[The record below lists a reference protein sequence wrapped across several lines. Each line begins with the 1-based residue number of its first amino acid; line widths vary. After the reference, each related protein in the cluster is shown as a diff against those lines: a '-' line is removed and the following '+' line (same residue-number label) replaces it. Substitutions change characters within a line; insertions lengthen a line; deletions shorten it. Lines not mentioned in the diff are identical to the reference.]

1 MNKTHAGNAFE
12 RSRGLGDRR
21 SLARPVSGWPAA
33 SSAAGPLGHD
43 IARGRASRYS
53 GGVTDLASA
62 VDKLVE
68 TASSGAKGKPLQK
81 AVSAV
86 VDAFDASDAKAAKT
100 ALAKLDK
107 SVGVAEGHASQVLQ
121 LTIGALVEAG
131 APPEA
136 AWPAVSRE
144 LEAALG
150 GAVRHAMACAQAA
163 KTPHVETAIAKMG
176 AKIAKKSPADAA
188 AWEALPSRCLAAV
201 ACLTRSAKVRAA
213 AHAQGL
219 LETAYPLEDAVA
231 EVGYLTQAL
240 RVLDGAELIVI
251 HPELERGFRVRISEV
266 GSNAELFVLL
276 ANAVIGDTKKGFLPG
291 DKFDPRAIAAL
302 TGDAEPPKGSAL
314 IAPFNFVA
322 YTGLAADGTL
332 PEASEIEEHWIWF
345 DGVPADIPDGIV
357 LLQNAPF
364 PRMLP
369 MERSF
374 EALSPRV
381 EVVAKLAAAAVKKAL
396 SSIAKNAK
404 KKAGKTKAKA
414 RSRR

>member
-1 MNKTHAGNAFE
+1 
-12 RSRGLGDRR
+12 
-21 SLARPVSGWPAA
+21 VS
-33 SSAAGPLGHD
+33 
-43 IARGRASRYS
+43 
-53 GGVTDLASA
+53 DLASA

-68 TASSGAKGKPLQK
+68 TASSGAKGKALQK

-86 VDAFDASDAKAAKT
+86 VDAFDASDAKAAKA

-107 SVGVAEGHASQVLQ
+107 SVGGAQGHASQVLQ

-144 LEAALG
+144 LEAALD
-150 GAVRHAMACAQAA
+150 GATRFAMACAQAA
-163 KTPHVETAIAKMG
+163 KTPHVETALAKAG
-176 AKIAKKSPADAA
+176 AKIAKKSPADAG

-213 AHAQGL
+213 ARKRGL
-219 LETAYPLEDAVA
+219 LEIAYPLEDAVA

-240 RVLDGAELIVI
+240 RVLDDVELIVL
-251 HPELERGFRVRISEV
+251 HPEAEKGFRVRISEI

-276 ANAVIGDTKKGFLPG
+276 ADAVIGDPKKGFLPG
-291 DKFDPRAIAAL
+291 DKFDRRAIAAL

-314 IAPFNFVA
+314 VAPFNYVA
-322 YTGLAADGTL
+322 FTGLDAGGTL

-345 DGVPADIPDGIV
+345 DGVPADIPEHGGAGIV
-357 LLQNAPF
+357 LLQDAPF

-369 MERSF
+369 MERAF
-374 EALSPRV
+374 DALAPRV
-381 EVVAKLAAAAVKKAL
+381 EVVAKIPAPGVRKLLGSLAKLGKKTG
-396 SSIAKNAK
+396 NK
-404 KKAGKTKAKA
+404 KPARKPKAKA
-414 RSRR
+414 RARR